1 MDEVRFIAAIG
12 ALGGGVHEGSMQEA
26 LRERPHFIAADAGTT
41 DAGPFALGSG
51 KAAFARDAVKR
62 DLAIVLR
69 TARHA
74 HIPVLIGSVGTAGAD
89 IHVDWMMEIVREVIR
104 EHGWTLKVAV
114 IRSEQTKPYLHTL
127 FSSGRIVPL
136 DPAPHVDAGTIDR
149 SARIVGM
156 MGVEPLQEAI
166 RAGVDLVIAG
176 RCSDPALFAAIPIM
190 HGLPEG
196 LAWHAGKVAEC
207 GTMVCETSGKGA
219 IVGYVRRD
227 EAIIRPVGD
236 GLRCTPQSV
245 AAHSLYENG
254 DPYLHK
260 ECSGTLDLSGSQYI
274 AVDERTVR
282 ITGSAFHPAAEYT
295 VKLEGAELIG
305 HQSVMIGGIRDPYI
319 VNRLDQ
325 WLGEVRAIIDRSVE
339 RLLGLSPSEWTLTV
353 HVYGRDAIM
362 GRMEP
367 ERSAVPH
374 EVGIIVEA
382 TAGTQDTATKI
393 AQLAR
398 QPFLHHGVPEW
409 MGGITSFA
417 CLHNPAHIERGAV
430 YRFNLN
436 HIAIPHTQMEMFRT
450 EIVQLGKAR
459 A

>member
-1 MDEVRFIAAIG
+1 
-12 ALGGGVHEGSMQEA
+12 
-26 LRERPHFIAADAGTT
+26 
-41 DAGPFALGSG
+41 
-51 KAAFARDAVKR
+51 
-62 DLAIVLR
+62 
-69 TARHA
+69 
-74 HIPVLIGSVGTAGAD
+74 
-89 IHVDWMMEIVREVIR
+89 
-104 EHGWTLKVAV
+104 
-114 IRSEQTKPYLHTL
+114 
-127 FSSGRIVPL
+127 
-136 DPAPHVDAGTIDR
+136 
-149 SARIVGM
+149 
-156 MGVEPLQEAI
+156 
-166 RAGVDLVIAG
+166 
-176 RCSDPALFAAIPIM
+176 
-190 HGLPEG
+190 
-196 LAWHAGKVAEC
+196 
-207 GTMVCETSGKGA
+207 
-219 IVGYVRRD
+219 
-227 EAIIRPVGD
+227 
-236 GLRCTPQSV
+236 
-245 AAHSLYENG
+245 
-254 DPYLHK
+254 
-260 ECSGTLDLSGSQYI
+260 
-274 AVDERTVR
+274 
-282 ITGSAFHPAAEYT
+282 
-295 VKLEGAELIG
+295 
-305 HQSVMIGGIRDPYI
+305 
-319 VNRLDQ
+319 LDQ

-374 EVGIIVEA
+374 EVGIVVEA